1 MHQFLMK
8 YQLLY
13 IFIILLIE
21 FTYLI
26 PNVDLKKKI
35 IALKSLLYKKE
46 NYIQISINRFPYF
59 YFLIK
64 NNIWEI

>member
-1 MHQFLMK
+1 MNQFLMK

-35 IALKSLLYKKE
+35 IALNLYYIKKKF
-46 NYIQISINRFPYF
+46 IFKLV
-59 YFLIK
+59 LIDFH
-64 NNIWEI
+64 IFIF

>member
-35 IALKSLLYKKE
+35 IALNLYYIKKKF
-46 NYIQISINRFPYF
+46 IFKLV
-59 YFLIK
+59 LIDFH
-64 NNIWEI
+64 IFIF